1 MILTPKHGKFALEEW
16 DLSGENADLPHEESV
31 ISPQVSTEPSENWGS
46 FTNKKSG
53 FTQLSWGYDRMTQT
67 GDATNEKIGSTPED
81 QRPQLGTRWFGAC
94 RRWITTSWWL
104 SPAPSRS
111 LCLDGIGIDVYLKM
125 ASIRY
130 TLKMAILNG
139 IDYDSSADFEVFSD
153 KRI

>member
-67 GDATNEKIGSTPED
+67 GDATKRLAQLLKINGLNSEPGGSE
-81 QRPQLGTRWFGAC
+81 LA
-94 RRWITTSWWL
+94 
-104 SPAPSRS
+104 
-111 LCLDGIGIDVYLKM
+111 DGG
-125 ASIRY
+125 
-130 TLKMAILNG
+130 
-139 IDYDSSADFEVFSD
+139 
-153 KRI
+153 